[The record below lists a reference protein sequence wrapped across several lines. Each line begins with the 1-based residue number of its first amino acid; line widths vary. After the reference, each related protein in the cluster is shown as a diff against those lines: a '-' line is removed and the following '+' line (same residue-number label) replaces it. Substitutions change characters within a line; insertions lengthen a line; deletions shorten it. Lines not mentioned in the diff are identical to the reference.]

1 MVYPGEALLDLA
13 GVSKRFGGL
22 EALRNVTLGFGAGG
36 IYGLIGPNGA
46 GKTTMFN
53 VVTGTAR
60 ATTGS
65 VRFKGAG
72 ITDLPPHRIA
82 RLGIARTYQLVRPF
96 FELTAAENVEVGIA
110 YGRGAGTATRSAIR
124 AEARSFL
131 ELVGLADKDAH
142 LAGELN
148 LGERKRL
155 EIARALAA
163 RPELLLFDE
172 VLAGLNP
179 TEVGHAV
186 DLLRRVNQRGIT
198 ILMIEHNM
206 QAIMAACSHIFVLHH
221 GELIAQGSPEHV
233 SRDPAVVEAYLG
245 RRDHRRE
252 RRRRGTVRA

>member
-1 MVYPGEALLDLA
+1 VILELH
-13 GVSKRFGGL
+13 GVAKVFGGL
-22 EALRNVTLGFGAGG
+22 EALRNVTFGVGAGR

-46 GKTTMFN
+46 GKTTLFN
-53 VVTGTAR
+53 VVTGVAR

-65 VRFKGAG
+65 VRLKGDV
-72 ITDLPPHRIA
+72 ITGLPPHRIA

-110 YGRGAGTATRSAIR
+110 YGRRAGTATGRAIR
-124 AEARSFL
+124 GEARSFL
-131 ELVGLADKDAH
+131 ELVGLADKHAH

-172 VLAGLNP
+172 VLAGLNL

-186 DLLRRVNQRGIT
+186 ELLRRINELGIT

-245 RRDHRRE
+245 RRDHRLE
-252 RRRRGTVRA
+252 RRRRTIRA